1 MQDNQYMGEDTDH
14 LLDASVQTLRREEQK
29 NLTDPAAQKISEG
42 VRESLLEG
50 LNLAEYVSAKERN
63 CNRNHR
69 DCKIGCHGMV
79 KAAKIVLKEQSVSLP
94 KLWREAFPDIPYDC
108 MKAQR
113 KLLQMPVTSLKINS
127 GCVVVEKTQTVFMMK

>member
-1 MQDNQYMGEDTDH
+1 MQDDQYMGEDTDH

-69 DCKIGCHGMV
+69 
-79 KAAKIVLKEQSVSLP
+79 
-94 KLWREAFPDIPYDC
+94 
-108 MKAQR
+108 
-113 KLLQMPVTSLKINS
+113 
-127 GCVVVEKTQTVFMMK
+127 

>member
-1 MQDNQYMGEDTDH
+1 
-14 LLDASVQTLRREEQK
+14 
-29 NLTDPAAQKISEG
+29 
-42 VRESLLEG
+42 
-50 LNLAEYVSAKERN
+50 
-63 CNRNHR
+63 
-69 DCKIGCHGMV
+69 MV